1 MKSFREQQRDNDA
14 STPAD
19 AIGTLAGKSEAELM
33 AMLSAEAAK
42 ARAAGTLDADSIR
55 AFYDSVAPML
65 TPEQRDKMRALLSML
80 G

>member
-1 MKSFREQQRDNDA
+1 MRSFREQQQDKDT
-14 STPAD
+14 SSAD
-19 AIGTLAGKSEAELM
+19 AVGSLAGKSEAELM